1 MSRAGE
7 VPAFVYKAKQ
17 GPDKTVEGEVLAEN
31 RAAAVAKLER
41 MGYSPL
47 SIEELAGRHRSA
59 PSSRVR
65 KIKPRDI
72 TVFTRQLGGLLRAG
86 VPILRALT
94 TIQQQTE
101 NAALRGVVM
110 EISGAVRDGRTFS
123 ESLGRYPVLFS
134 DLFVNMVRSG
144 ESAGMLDEILMRL
157 AEARESDDEL
167 RSRVISAIAYPAL
180 VLSVGV
186 LSVFVI
192 LTFFLPRIMH
202 LFEGSTVVLP
212 WPTRVVM
219 AVSTVFS
226 NYWGLLVA
234 LAGTGVLLALRYFK
248 TEAGRMALDGALLKM
263 PVMGAFARDTD
274 IVRFSRTLALL
285 VKAGISVDRALTL
298 AGNTLVNGRLRVAVL
313 AAADET
319 VHQGATVAAGFKRR
333 SEIPEFVTN
342 MVAVGEESGRLDE
355 ALLEVAAFYQRELD
369 RDLRQ
374 VTTLLE
380 PALILLVGVVVGFI
394 IFAMLLPI
402 FQIGQAVR

>member
-1 MSRAGE
+1 MLRAGE
-7 VPAFVYKAKQ
+7 VPTFVYKAKE
-17 GPDKTVEGEVLAEN
+17 GPDKTVEGEILAEN
-31 RAAAVAKLER
+31 RTAAVARLER

-47 SIEELAGRHRSA
+47 SIEELSGRHREPPA
-59 PSSRVR
+59 LRVR
-65 KIKPRDI
+65 KIKSRDI
-72 TVFTRQLGGLLRAG
+72 TVLTRQLGGLLRAG
-86 VPILRALT
+86 VPILRALM

-101 NAALRGVVM
+101 NVALRGVVM

-123 ESLGRYPVLFS
+123 ESLGRYPGLFS
-134 DLFVNMVRSG
+134 DLYVNMVRSG

-167 RSRVISAIAYPAL
+167 RSRVIAAIAYPAL
-180 VLSVGV
+180 VLSVGII
-186 LSVFVI
+186 SVFII

-202 LFEGSTVVLP
+202 LFEGSAVVLP
-212 WPTRVVM
+212 WPTKMVM
-219 AVSTVFS
+219 AVSQVFS

-234 LAGTGVLLALRYFK
+234 LAGIAILVMGRYFK
-248 TEAGRMALDGALLKM
+248 TEAGRMELDGALLKM

-274 IVRFSRTLALL
+274 IVRFARTLALL

-298 AGNTLVNGRLRVAVL
+298 SGNTLVNGRLRVAVL
-313 AAADET
+313 AAAEET
-319 VHQGATVAAGFKRR
+319 VHQGSTVAAGFKRR
-333 SEIPEFVTN
+333 VEIPEFVTN

-355 ALLEVAAFYQRELD
+355 SLLEVAAFYQRELD

-374 VTTLLE
+374 ITTLLE
-380 PALILLVGVVVGFI
+380 PALILLVGIVVGFI

>member
-1 MSRAGE
+1 MPTFS
-7 VPAFVYKAKQ
+7 YKAKQ
-17 GPDKTVEGEVLAEN
+17 GPDKTVAGEVLAEN
-31 RAAAVAKLER
+31 RAAAVARLER

-47 SIEELAGRHRSA
+47 AIEELVGQHRVA
-59 PSSRVR
+59 PVLRVR
-65 KIKPRDI
+65 KIKARDI

-86 VPILRALT
+86 VPILRALM

-101 NAALRGVVM
+101 NVALRGVVM
-110 EISGAVRDGRTFS
+110 EISGSVRDGRTFS
-123 ESLGRYPVLFS
+123 ESLGRYPALFS

-144 ESAGMLDEILMRL
+144 ESAGVLDEILMRL

-167 RSRVISAIAYPAL
+167 RSRVRAAIAYPAL

-186 LSVFVI
+186 ISVFVI

-226 NYWGLLVA
+226 NYWGI
-234 LAGTGVLLALRYFK
+234 LLALLGMVVLFLGRYFK
-248 TEAGRMALDGALLKM
+248 TEAGRMVLDGALLKV
-263 PVMGAFARDTD
+263 PVMGVFARDTD
-274 IVRFSRTLALL
+274 IVRFARTLALL
-285 VKAGISVDRALTL
+285 VKAGISVDKALTL
-298 AGNTLVNGRLRVAVL
+298 AGNTLVNGRLRLAVL

-319 VHQGATVAAGFKRR
+319 VHQGTTVATGFKRR
-333 SEIPEFVTN
+333 KEIPEFVTN

-355 ALLEVAAFYQRELD
+355 ALMEVAAFYQRELD

-380 PALILLVGVVVGFI
+380 PALILLVGLVVGFI

>member
-1 MSRAGE
+1 
-7 VPAFVYKAKQ
+7 
-17 GPDKTVEGEVLAEN
+17 
-31 RAAAVAKLER
+31 

-47 SIEELAGRHRSA
+47 SIEELAGRHQVA
-59 PSSRVR
+59 PSIRVR
-65 KIKPRDI
+65 KIKTRDI

-101 NAALRGVVM
+101 NAAFRGVVM

-123 ESLGRYPVLFS
+123 ESLGRYPLLFS
-134 DLFVNMVRSG
+134 ELFVNMVRSG

-202 LFEGSTVVLP
+202 LFEGSSVVLP

-219 AVSTVFS
+219 SVSTVCS
-226 NYWGLLVA
+226 SYWGILVVMGGIII
-234 LAGTGVLLALRYFK
+234 LMLGRYFK

-274 IVRFSRTLALL
+274 IVRFARTLSLL

-298 AGNTLVNGRLRVAVL
+298 AGNTLVNGHLRSAVL

>member
-1 MSRAGE
+1 M
-7 VPAFVYKAKQ
+7 PTFVYKAKE
-17 GPDKTVEGEVLAEN
+17 GPDKTVEGEILAEN
-31 RAAAVAKLER
+31 RTAAVARLER

-47 SIEELAGRHRSA
+47 SIEELSGRHREPPA
-59 PSSRVR
+59 LRVR
-65 KIKPRDI
+65 KIKSRDI
-72 TVFTRQLGGLLRAG
+72 TVLTRQLGGLLRAG
-86 VPILRALT
+86 VPILRALM

-101 NAALRGVVM
+101 NVALRGVVM

-123 ESLGRYPVLFS
+123 ESLGRYPGLFS
-134 DLFVNMVRSG
+134 DLYVNMVRSG

-167 RSRVISAIAYPAL
+167 RSRVIAAIAYPAL
-180 VLSVGV
+180 VLSVGII
-186 LSVFVI
+186 SVFII

-202 LFEGSTVVLP
+202 LFEGSAVVLP
-212 WPTRVVM
+212 WPTKMVM
-219 AVSTVFS
+219 AVSQVFS

-234 LAGTGVLLALRYFK
+234 LAGIAILVMGRYFK
-248 TEAGRMALDGALLKM
+248 TEAGRMELDGALLKM

-274 IVRFSRTLALL
+274 IVRFARTLALL

-298 AGNTLVNGRLRVAVL
+298 SGNTLVNGRLRVAVL
-313 AAADET
+313 AAAEET
-319 VHQGATVAAGFKRR
+319 VHQGSTVAAGFKRR
-333 SEIPEFVTN
+333 VEIPEFVTN

-355 ALLEVAAFYQRELD
+355 SLLEVAAFYQRELD

-374 VTTLLE
+374 ITTLLE
-380 PALILLVGVVVGFI
+380 PALILLVGIVVGFI

>member
-1 MSRAGE
+1 VGD
-7 VPAFVYKAKQ
+7 VPTFAYKAKH
-17 GPDKTVEGEVLAEN
+17 GPDKTVDGEVQSEN
-31 RAAAVAKLER
+31 RAAAVARLER

-47 SIEELAGRHRSA
+47 WIEEVAGSQRGT
-59 PSSRVR
+59 PSTRGH
-65 KIKPRDI
+65 KIKTRDI

-110 EISGAVRDGRTFS
+110 EISGSVRDGRTFS
-123 ESLGRYPVLFS
+123 ESLSRYPALFS
-134 DLFVNMVRSG
+134 DLYVNMVRSG
-144 ESAGMLDEILMRL
+144 ESAGMVDEILMRL
-157 AEARESDDEL
+157 AEARESDDEI
-167 RSRVISAIAYPAL
+167 RSRVIAAIAYPAL

-212 WPTRVVM
+212 WPTRIVM
-219 AVSTVFS
+219 AVSSVCS
-226 NYWGLLVA
+226 NYWGGLVA
-234 LAGTGVLLALRYFK
+234 LVGVSLLLLGRYFK
-248 TEAGRMALDGALLKM
+248 TEAGRMALDGMLLKL
-263 PVMGAFARDTD
+263 PVIGAFAQDTD
-274 IVRFSRTLALL
+274 IVRFARTLALL
-285 VKAGISVDRALTL
+285 VKAGISVDRALAL
-298 AGNTLVNGRLRVAVL
+298 SGNTLVNGRLRAAVL
-313 AAADET
+313 AAANET

-333 SEIPEFVTN
+333 SEIPGFVTN

-355 ALLEVAAFYQRELD
+355 ALMEVAAFYQRELD